1 VAFSLLTLSALNLV
15 LQKANGCTVPREGY
29 AMIRYH
35 SCYPWHTGGA
45 YRELMNQDDHEML
58 KWVLE
63 FNKFD
68 LYTKDDTPVDVNF
81 SVEAVW
87 PYYQGLI
94 DKYFPKQ
101 DLDW

>member
-1 VAFSLLTLSALNLV
+1 MPEA
-15 LQKANGCTVPREGY
+15 GY

-45 YRELMNQDDHEML
+45 YRQLMSQKDEEML
-58 KWVLE
+58 PWVLE

-94 DKYFPKQ
+94 DKYFPKAV
-101 DLDW
+101 LDW

>member
-1 VAFSLLTLSALNLV
+1 
-15 LQKANGCTVPREGY
+15 
-29 AMIRYH
+29 MIRYH

-45 YRELMNQDDHEML
+45 YRQLMSPADHEMMP
-58 KWVLE
+58 WVLE

-68 LYTKDDTPVDVNF
+68 LYTKDDTPVDVDV

-94 DKYFPKQ
+94 DKYFPKA
-101 DLDW
+101 DLAW

>member
-1 VAFSLLTLSALNLV
+1 
-15 LQKANGCTVPREGY
+15 
-29 AMIRYH
+29 MIRYH

-45 YRELMNQDDHEML
+45 YRQFMTEKDHELM

-68 LYTKDDTPVDVNF
+68 LYTKDQEGTTMTATA
-81 SVEAVW
+81 EELW

-94 DKYFPKQ
+94 DKYFPATE
-101 DLDW
+101 LHW